1 MEMRCEHLESREEG
15 DVVVARIKP
24 ESSATTT
31 FEDIAAEIL
40 SLIKTTQCQK
50 ILINLQHVEY
60 LQSTGL
66 GSLVLL
72 EKTMAA
78 TQGQLRLCGLSSA
91 VEELFQLTGLDNVF
105 TIRKDE
111 EDGLSDF

>member
-15 DVVVARIKP
+15 DVVVARINP

-31 FEDIAAEIL
+31 FEDIAEIL

-66 GSLVLL
+66 GGLVLL

-105 TIRKDE
+105 NIRKDE